1 MGSYYTVL
9 IMGQGEYRGEQSFLP
24 DFCGVR
30 TIFTVVVS
38 ATVLAMVLALAATD
52 HLHAFWE
59 NFSIGAL
66 YVQWIGLMAAAF
78 ICLLRRWLGRLD
90 HGRAGLVAWLL
101 IMLAALLVSLMTGRL
116 IPVEYLA
123 GVSRDDLLIRTLGI
137 SGILGALILR
147 YLYENHQQKQK
158 ELAESRARFQA
169 LQARIRPHFL
179 FNSLNTVISLIP
191 ENPRRAEDVLQDLAD
206 LFRASLGDER
216 RMSSVG
222 RELELTRQY
231 LAVEQQRLGHRL
243 HIVWSLD
250 ALPDDAPMPALLL
263 QPLVENAV
271 YHGIEPAVHGGEI
284 CIFGRYRNDV
294 VALTVSNT
302 LAEDSKGS
310 HRQGNHMAL
319 ENIRQRLEMR
329 FGEEAGMH
337 TGMVEDRYQVR
348 VWFPAKGG
356 QQE

>member
-1 MGSYYTVL
+1 MA
-9 IMGQGEYRGEQSFLP
+9 QGEYSTEQSFLP

-38 ATVLAMVLALAATD
+38 ATVLAMVLSLAATD
-52 HLHAFWE
+52 HLHAFWG

-78 ICLLRRWLGRLD
+78 ICLLRRWLGRLT
-90 HGRAGLVAWLL
+90 HARAGLVAWLL
-101 IMLAALLVSLMTGRL
+101 IMLAALLVSLMTGYL
-116 IPVEYLA
+116 IPLEYLA
-123 GVSRDDLLIRTLGI
+123 GVFPDDLLIRTLGI

-147 YLYENHQQKQK
+147 YLYENHQQQQK
-158 ELAESRARFQA
+158 ELAESRARFEA

-179 FNSLNTVISLIP
+179 FNSLNTVIGLIA
-191 ENPRRAEDVLQDLAD
+191 EDPRKAEDVLQDLAD
-206 LFRASLGDER
+206 LFRASLGEES

-222 RELELTRQY
+222 RELELARQY
-231 LAVEQQRLGHRL
+231 LTVEQQRLGQRL
-243 HIVWSLD
+243 HVVWSLD

-302 LAEDSKGS
+302 LADTSHAS

-329 FGEEAGMH
+329 FGKEAGMH

-348 VWFPAKGG
+348 IWFPIREHRKN
-356 QQE
+356 ENSHR

>member
-1 MGSYYTVL
+1 MAQL
-9 IMGQGEYRGEQSFLP
+9 EYRAGQSFLP

-38 ATVLAMVLALAATD
+38 ATVLAMVLSLAATE
-52 HLHAFWE
+52 HLRDFWE

-78 ICLLRRWLGRLD
+78 ICLLRHQLGKLS
-90 HGRAGLVAWLL
+90 HGLAGLAAWLL
-101 IMLAALLVSLMTGRL
+101 IMLAALLVSLITGHL
-116 IPVEYLA
+116 IPVEYFP
-123 GVSRDDLLIRTLGI
+123 DLSLEELRIRTLGI

-191 ENPRRAEDVLQDLAD
+191 DDPRRAEDILQDLAD
-206 LFRASLGDER
+206 LFRASLGDES

-222 RELELTRQY
+222 REMELTRQY
-231 LAVEQQRLGHRL
+231 LAVEQQRLGARL
-243 HIVWSLD
+243 RVNWSLEN
-250 ALPDDAPMPALLL
+250 LPEGAPMPALLL

-271 YHGIEPAVHGGEI
+271 YHGIEPSVHGGEI
-284 CIFGRYRNDV
+284 CIFGRFRNGV

-302 LAEDSKGS
+302 LAEQPGVSQ
-310 HRQGNHMAL
+310 RQGNHMAL
-319 ENIRQRLEMR
+319 ENIRQRLEVR
-329 FGEEAGMH
+329 FGDKAGMH

-348 VWFPAKGG
+348 IWFPVAGENKT
-356 QQE
+356 